1 MNIIVFSR
9 WLTLAAYFALLALL
23 MLWQTVLAPSTVLP
37 VSVVLLV
44 LVGPLLFP
52 LRGLLHGRPY
62 THAWTS
68 FLVLIYFIH
77 GIVEAWSDPAV
88 RILAALEIVF
98 SVLLYTGA
106 VLYARYR
113 GRQLRASAAGG
124 SGSHE
129 QTES

>member
-9 WLTLAAYFALLALL
+9 WLTLASYFALLGLL
-23 MLWQTVLAPSTVLP
+23 MLWQTVLAPPQVLP
-37 VSVVLLV
+37 VSLVLVL

-77 GIVEAWSDPAV
+77 GVVEAWSDPAV
-88 RILAALEIVF
+88 RLYAGLEILF
-98 SVLLYTGA
+98 SVLLYSSA
-106 VLYARYR
+106 LLYARFR
-113 GRQLRASAAGG
+113 GRQLRAQAGG
-124 SGSHE
+124 SGTRG

>member
-9 WLTLAAYFALLALL
+9 WLTLASYFALLTLL
-23 MLWQTVLAPSTVLP
+23 MLWQTVLAPPQLLP
-37 VSVVLLV
+37 ISVVLVL

-77 GIVEAWSDPAV
+77 GVVEAYSNPAE
-88 RILAALEIVF
+88 RLYAGLEILF
-98 SVLLYTGA
+98 SVLLYSGSL
-106 VLYARYR
+106 LYARYR
-113 GRQLRASAAGG
+113 GRQLRTRADE
-124 SGSHE
+124 SGTRV
-129 QTES
+129 QKES

>member
-1 MNIIVFSR
+1 MNIITFSR
-9 WLTLAAYFALLALL
+9 WLTLGAYFALLILL
-23 MLWQTVLAPSTVLP
+23 MLWQTVLAPPQLLP
-37 VSVVLLV
+37 VSLVLLL

-77 GIVEAWSDPAV
+77 GTVEAWSNPDV
-88 RILAALEIVF
+88 RLYAGLEILF

-106 VLYARYR
+106 LLYARYR
-113 GRQLRASAAGG
+113 GRQLRLETDG
-124 SGSHE
+124 SDTPG